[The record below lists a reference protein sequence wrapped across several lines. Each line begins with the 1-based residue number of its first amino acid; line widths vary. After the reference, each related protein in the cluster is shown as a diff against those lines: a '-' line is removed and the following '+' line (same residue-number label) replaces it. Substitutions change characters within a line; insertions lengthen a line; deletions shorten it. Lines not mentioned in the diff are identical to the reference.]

1 MRVNNETIN
10 FLSDTFDDIVSNY
23 YIAANGLNLD
33 NVEETKDIQIKVT
46 YLDALYKVLNA
57 YMDSEDI
64 KVTSDYEETLNSHL
78 KRIDDWFETHEVN
91 SEEIRKAFLLL
102 VIKGFKHANYSLDL
116 ITPDAVG
123 MILVHLIDSYL
134 KNKKE
139 IKIIDPNAGTGNL
152 LFLINN
158 YLEKD
163 IHFTAIEIHEG
174 LANLISALANLS
186 EVNID
191 VMLQDA
197 LSATYSNQ
205 DLLVTDVAAY
215 EYDTML
221 HNSYLA
227 NKGVKYFPYL
237 LIEKY
242 LETEKPIKK
251 QIYLIDH
258 DFFEQ
263 PNAEIFKTYLQE
275 HAYIKCLITLPST
288 MFQKPDFTRGIL
300 ILEPLDE
307 NTKVPNTGIYMLPS
321 IKEEQKFMQVLN
333 QIKKDLEN

>member
-1 MRVNNETIN
+1 MKVNNETVN

-23 YIAANGLNLD
+23 YVAANGLNLE
-33 NVEETKDIQIKVT
+33 NVSETQNIQIKIT
-46 YLDALYKVLNA
+46 YLDALYQVLNA
-57 YMDSEDI
+57 YMASEDI
-64 KVTSDYEETLNSHL
+64 KVTEEYEETLNNHL
-78 KRIDDWFETHEVN
+78 KKLDEWFEKHEVN

-102 VIKGFKHANYSLDL
+102 TIKGFKHAGYSLDL

-123 MILVHLIDSYL
+123 MLLVHLIDSYI
-134 KNKKE
+134 KNEKDV
-139 IKIIDPNAGTGNL
+139 KIIDPNVGSGNL

-158 YLEKD
+158 YIEKD
-163 IHFTAIEIHEG
+163 IQFTAVEIHEG
-174 LANLISALANLS
+174 LANLISALANFS

-205 DLLVTDVAAY
+205 TLLVTDVAAY

-221 HNSYLA
+221 YSSYLA

-242 LETEKPIKK
+242 LNTEKPIKK

-258 DFFEQ
+258 DFFDQ
-263 PNAEIFKTYLQE
+263 PNASIFKDYLKE
-275 HAYIKCLITLPST
+275 HAYIKSLITLPST
-288 MFQKPDFTRGIL
+288 MFQKPNFTRGIL
-300 ILEPLDE
+300 ILEPLVE
-307 NTKVPNTGIYMLPS
+307 NTQVPNTGIYMLPS
-321 IKEEQKFMQVLN
+321 IKEEQKFKQVLN